1 MYSSLSNIQ
10 KHLYSLI
17 KQNNPEYLQQSI
29 NEDLGVVEVKKEDKK
44 EEKWDWR
51 KHSREENKA
60 QGLKVQQER
69 DMQGRVVAPKV
80 RGGTR
85 PKAVNYYSTISKVSG
100 SPLKHAEVAQNKTFR
115 NLVKGDDLDAN
126 DLFYLQYQKKL
137 SPEAIEKNHKTY
149 GGSQKSYNLP
159 KPTSTDPYAD
169 PKLFDVSDKKIS
181 SMYGVTYRDF
191 EKATG
196 ERYDARNPT
205 HQKSFFDLNSSP
217 DYVNNYWKI
226 DPKDYEES
234 DNSDK
239 QTLDLTGKSVN
250 SKVSRIA

>member
-1 MYSSLSNIQ
+1 
-10 KHLYSLI
+10 
-17 KQNNPEYLQQSI
+17 
-29 NEDLGVVEVKKEDKK
+29 
-44 EEKWDWR
+44 
-51 KHSREENKA
+51 
-60 QGLKVQQER
+60 
-69 DMQGRVVAPKV
+69 
-80 RGGTR
+80 
-85 PKAVNYYSTISKVSG
+85 
-100 SPLKHAEVAQNKTFR
+100 
-115 NLVKGDDLDAN
+115 
-126 DLFYLQYQKKL
+126 LQYQKKL